1 MFSLRASLSFLLI
14 LLSGR
19 LASGAGV
26 EKVPANP
33 QKGFSWAYYL
43 STPNSYKNPVTL
55 VVEPTDSP
63 LGSDDLVYHETLAR
77 TYAVAQGFWAE
88 DIGSPLIVPAIP
100 RTTFGV
106 DLGQF
111 DVNPQM
117 LARELFLNK
126 VPGLERLDLQVIAMI
141 DDAREKLAARG
152 VTVDKKVF
160 MWGASSQATFINR
173 FTLMHPD
180 RVKAASFGSTSFFAL
195 PVAAWKGSTLNY
207 PWGVADLQ
215 SIVGQPFDSA
225 TFQKVPLQIF
235 EGDADRNWAQIR
247 GTSNNP
253 QEALLDSLFGGPE
266 TFRRMPGFESVFKSV
281 QSSCQ
286 FIVFPGMGHD
296 WPDWSYLKEFFERN
310 RTEPP
315 PAPLPK
321 PMLFKLYFPHVASSG
336 PWQTE
341 VALTNTTPVSI
352 QGQLRAFKADGT
364 GPTEAIDISLAPSS
378 RKEINVG
385 KAFQKPQDIA
395 YLVLTS
401 DSGFVGGYTRFNQPG
416 NRVSLPISGATKQ
429 GLFPKIEK
437 NGGWTGLAFVNTE
450 GAQAIVTLM
459 AYDDNGGI
467 IGAEQITV
475 NPGAKVLGMAEQVFH
490 SDLTRARYVT
500 FSSTR
505 LVVAF
510 SVSGSPDG
518 LALDGITA
526 LREYALK

>member
-1 MFSLRASLSFLLI
+1 
-14 LLSGR
+14 
-19 LASGAGV
+19 
-26 EKVPANP
+26 
-33 QKGFSWAYYL
+33 
-43 STPNSYKNPVTL
+43 
-55 VVEPTDSP
+55 
-63 LGSDDLVYHETLAR
+63 
-77 TYAVAQGFWAE
+77 
-88 DIGSPLIVPAIP
+88 
-100 RTTFGV
+100 
-106 DLGQF
+106 
-111 DVNPQM
+111 
-117 LARELFLNK
+117 
-126 VPGLERLDLQVIAMI
+126 
-141 DDAREKLAARG
+141 
-152 VTVDKKVF
+152 
-160 MWGASSQATFINR
+160 
-173 FTLMHPD
+173 
-180 RVKAASFGSTSFFAL
+180 
-195 PVAAWKGSTLNY
+195 
-207 PWGVADLQ
+207 
-215 SIVGQPFDSA
+215 
-225 TFQKVPLQIF
+225 
-235 EGDADRNWAQIR
+235 
-247 GTSNNP
+247 
-253 QEALLDSLFGGPE
+253 
-266 TFRRMPGFESVFKSV
+266 
-281 QSSCQ
+281 
-286 FIVFPGMGHD
+286 MGHD

-310 RTEPP
+310 RNEPP

-321 PMLFKLYFPHVASSG
+321 PMLYKLYFPHVASSG

-341 VALTNTTPVSI
+341 VALTNATPVSI

-378 RKEINVG
+378 RKEITVG

-395 YLVLTS
+395 YLVLIS

-475 NPGAKVLGMAEQVFH
+475 NPGSKILGMADQVFH

-510 SVSGSPDG
+510 SVSSSPDG